1 MSRSVVARVAMS
13 RSAALSNMCSM
24 ISYRNGPVQEKR
36 PAGAGLFA
44 LLDWS
49 PEVVVAYL
57 LGWVVGYVGRLW
69 SVTLAIGSGRP
80 AAALPADSAL
90 ARLTGRELATDNPY
104 RTPSRTRPA
113 SPARE
118 HRGTFGRR
126 SPCRHGKEGRRKATP
141 KAKPAPVP
149 TPSLPRLPTPT

>member
-1 MSRSVVARVAMS
+1 MVRRKRKDPPGLGYLLRV
-13 RSAALSNMCSM
+13 
-24 ISYRNGPVQEKR
+24 E
-36 PAGAGLFA
+36 
-44 LLDWS
+44 WS
-49 PEVVVAYL
+49 PEAVVAYFV
-57 LGWVVGYVGRLW
+57 GWVVGYVGRLW

-80 AAALPADSAL
+80 AAALPAGSAL

-118 HRGTFGRR
+118 HRDTFERR

>member
-1 MSRSVVARVAMS
+1 MSR
-13 RSAALSNMCSM
+13 C
-24 ISYRNGPVQEKR
+24 KR
-36 PAGAGLFA
+36 KDRPGLGY
-44 LLDWS
+44 LLLLGWS

-118 HRGTFGRR
+118 HRGHTRR
-126 SPCRHGKEGRRKATP
+126 GHPPPEQQRHGRKA
-141 KAKPAPVP
+141 
-149 TPSLPRLPTPT
+149 